1 MADRK
6 IVELPI
12 SQTLSDTDYML
23 VSQNGTPVWVTTD
36 KMKENAANAVTH
48 PTVLPNPKKLKF
60 TGAVT
65 AEYDGST
72 EQTINIPAG
81 GTGGTSDYNAL
92 SNKPK
97 VNNVELSGNKTLDDL
112 GIQEKIASVV
122 ENKIQFDK
130 EIVSP
135 NVVATTVEADNLY
148 SNTVIDG
155 KLGAK
160 LDKNQGSVN
169 QGKFLSVGSDGNIQL
184 VEAPSGGG
192 GSDYTLP
199 QATENALGGIKA
211 KAKTDE
217 TVEVA
222 IDSASGKLYV
232 PTYPT
237 PSGSSGG
244 LSARYDSETQNIVF
258 EENGQG
264 SGGGSVEK
272 EWKVIAEI
280 DVLEETSSYEYDN
293 LDNLTEI
300 FIYTKGLT
308 NIGEQDS
315 VLRGIIYD
323 SAGGNVECIAIDTQ
337 KSATNM
343 PDRYQRHYIKYN
355 GMYWESQ
362 KLSVCNN
369 EQNYYLSYNQ
379 LQSPYSVKLAIGQC
393 KKLYLRVAMPSS
405 QALKSGQIY
414 IYGR

>member
-6 IVELPI
+6 IVDLPT

-23 VSQNGTPVWVTTD
+23 VNQNGTPVWVVTD
-36 KMKENAANAVTH
+36 KMKQNAVNAVKH
-48 PTVLPNPKKLKF
+48 PDTLPNPKKLKF

-92 SNKPK
+92 SNKPQ

-122 ENKIQFDK
+122 ENKVQFDK
-130 EIVSP
+130 EISTSKVS
-135 NVVATTVEADNLY
+135 ATTVEGDNLY
-148 SNTVIDG
+148 DKTTIDG

-169 QGKFLSVGSDGNIQL
+169 QGKFLSVGSDGNVQL

-237 PSGSSGG
+237 PSGGGSSENEWKLINDIT
-244 LSARYDSETQNIVF
+244 LSEQVRNVVISEDSEQSPLLLTDVFVMVNGKSDGDTAQLCYLKINNTFFANVFRIVKNSANIASNLNNV
-258 EENGQG
+258 
-264 SGGGSVEK
+264 SSAILLRPILIGGSSNNSYGGV
-272 EWKVIAEI
+272 A
-280 DVLEETSSYEYDN
+280 SS
-293 LDNLTEI
+293 LSM
-300 FIYTKGLT
+300 
-308 NIGEQDS
+308 QC
-315 VLRGIIYD
+315 
-323 SAGGNVECIAIDTQ
+323 GNVFLD
-337 KSATNM
+337 KSITKIEVGLASASRKFEVGSN
-343 PDRYQRHYIKYN
+343 IK
-355 GMYWESQ
+355 
-362 KLSVCNN
+362 V
-369 EQNYYLSYNQ
+369 
-379 LQSPYSVKLAIGQC
+379 
-393 KKLYLRVAMPSS
+393 
-405 QALKSGQIY
+405 
-414 IYGR
+414 YGR